1 MELELGNLERTLC
14 MENSGNGAR
23 TKPVVKVLWHMVFKN
38 NSRITVISKST
49 DELEPH
55 GAVTISPLAQWRNL
69 ITSIV
74 RKLKGNIVNKSQGC
88 ALLSLIEEINEKEI
102 KVKQNRLLSKF
113 ACRLFYLN
121 KEQNMADEEAK
132 LTYPQVV
139 PKSYTTHSD
148 KF

>member
-1 MELELGNLERTLC
+1 MEWELDNLERTLC

-23 TKPVVKVLWHMVFKN
+23 TKPVVKVLWHMEFKN

-74 RKLKGNIVNKSQGC
+74 RKLKGNIVNKS
-88 ALLSLIEEINEKEI
+88 
-102 KVKQNRLLSKF
+102 
-113 ACRLFYLN
+113 
-121 KEQNMADEEAK
+121 
-132 LTYPQVV
+132 
-139 PKSYTTHSD
+139 
-148 KF
+148 